1 MQPRTGGLALC
12 HWNAASYWGTGREL
26 DRNTMLTEQEIAAS
40 DLEALKLS
48 EMVGSLYAELLES
61 QLQEWD
67 SISFRVMKG
76 ISPLSP
82 IHSSTRV
89 APERSNAWKSWYL
102 NDRDTMSHIDA
113 WHFYDCSR

>member
-1 MQPRTGGLALC
+1 
-12 HWNAASYWGTGREL
+12 
-26 DRNTMLTEQEIAAS
+26 MLIEQEIAAS
-40 DLEALKLS
+40 DQEALKLS